1 AVTLPSVDDLR
12 AAFSE
17 VAESVEIGRDTAAAV
32 SPLRKL
38 YRDRLLV
45 LAALDLASTVENE
58 RVLAFTTVGE
68 HLSDLADAALGA
80 ALTVATRSVC
90 GVDVARPRLAVIA
103 MGKCGARELNYVSDV
118 DVIFV
123 TEAADSDLATAT
135 RVAGEMMRFAGDAFF
150 EVDAALRPEGKHGQ
164 LVRTLDSHVAY
175 YQRWAKTWEFQAL
188 LKARPSAG
196 DPELGGQ

>member
-1 AVTLPSVDDLR
+1 
-12 AAFSE
+12 
-17 VAESVEIGRDTAAAV
+17 
-32 SPLRKL
+32 
-38 YRDRLLV
+38 
-45 LAALDLASTVENE
+45 
-58 RVLAFTTVGE
+58 
-68 HLSDLADAALGA
+68 
-80 ALTVATRSVC
+80 
-90 GVDVARPRLAVIA
+90 

-123 TEAADSDLATAT
+123 AEDAEDNLALAT

-188 LKARPSAG
+188 MKARPAAG
-196 DPELGGQ
+196 DAELGQAVHRGADADGVDGVRA